1 MEGIISITTSNYHE
15 VVKKEGK
22 AALIFVGD
30 PDAETGVSWC
40 CDCADAEPIIKS
52 KIIPVLTANGYTIYY
67 CLVGDK

>member
-15 VVKKEGK
+15 IVKKEGK

-30 PDAETGVSWC
+30 PEIETGISWC
-40 CDCADAEPIIKS
+40 SDCAEAEPIIKS
-52 KIIPVLTANGYTIYY
+52 KIIPILNTNGYTIYY